1 MFNLA
6 ALFNPFGYRKD
17 YRAFALGGI
26 ALGITYSIYRKKPIG
41 KVIGYGLLGWAA
53 GFGTAAVLSRSG
65 VKIMQDAPT
74 VATPKEDKP
83 MRYAQTSET
92 K

>member
-26 ALGITYSIYRKKPIG
+26 AIGVTYSLYKKKPIG
-41 KVIGYGLLGWAA
+41 KVIGFGLLGWVA
-53 GFGTAAVLSRSG
+53 GFGTATILSKSG
-65 VKIMQDAPT
+65 IKIIQDNPT
-74 VATPKEDKP
+74 IATPKEDKN
-83 MRYAQTSET
+83 AQTPSEV

>member
-17 YRAFALGGI
+17 IRAFALGGI
-26 ALGITYSIYRKKPIG
+26 AIGLTYSIYKKKPIG
-41 KVIGYGLLGWAA
+41 KVIGFGLLGWAA
-53 GFGTAAVLSRSG
+53 GFGTGAVLSRAG
-65 VKIMQDAPT
+65 IKIMQDTPT
-74 VATPKEDKP
+74 TATPKEDKP
-83 MRYAQTSET
+83 T